1 MLAAVTWGEFL
12 ANRMHELWLRL
23 GEHIVLVSISV
34 FAAICIGVPLAM
46 LAFRRRWTQTPVLG
60 VVGAFQ
66 TIPSIAM
73 LTILLVLTGKT
84 KDIPALIALTLY
96 ALLPIVRNALAGLQ
110 GVRPDV
116 IEAARGVGMT
126 PRQTLWM
133 VRVPLAMPV
142 IVAGIK
148 TAAVIAVGIAT
159 LSAFIGAGGLGKF
172 INAGLSMKNTKLM
185 VLGAV
190 PSVILAFV
198 VSGAISA
205 SEWALAPGV
214 RRRKRGVAGK
224 AARHL
229 AISLPLLVV
238 AFGVL
243 ASVWNPFPKRRRAV
257 EITHRIGMPGT
268 VRIATK
274 NFTEQ
279 FVVGEMMA
287 QLLEARTRL
296 TVKRDFNLAGTM
308 ICHEALVHGEADLY
322 PEYTGTGLTAILKAE
337 VIADP
342 QKAYDKV
349 SEAYREKYGLVWLE
363 PFGFNNTYAI
373 TVRAA
378 DADEHGWTTISDL
391 KDDAE
396 ELRAGFTAEFSER
409 PDGYPGLRAVYDI
422 DFGSVDDF
430 DPQLM
435 YDAIAHNEVDVICAF
450 ATDGRIAAYELKPL
464 KDDYGF
470 FPPYYAA
477 PVVRAE
483 FLEEHPEVRHVLA
496 ALAGR
501 LDDATMQ
508 RLNYE
513 VDENKRDPA
522 DVAYEYLV
530 EQGLLKGD

>member
-1 MLAAVTWGEFL
+1 MLAVTWGEFL
-12 ANRMHELWLRL
+12 TSRLHELWLRL
-23 GEHIVLVSISV
+23 GEHIVLVSLSV

-46 LAFRRRWTQTPVLG
+46 LALRRRWTQTPVLG
-60 VVGAFQ
+60 LVGAFQ
-66 TIPSIAM
+66 TMPSIAM
-73 LTILLVLTGKT
+73 LAILLVLTGKT

-96 ALLPIVRNALAGLQ
+96 ALLPIVRNTLAGLE
-110 GVRPDV
+110 GVRADV
-116 IEAARGVGMT
+116 IEAAHGVGMT
-126 PRQTLWM
+126 RRQTLWM
-133 VRVPLAMPV
+133 VRVPLAMSV

-190 PSVILAFV
+190 PAIILAFV
-198 VSGAISA
+198 VGGVISA
-205 SEWALAPGV
+205 SEWALAPGR
-214 RRRKRGVAGK
+214 RRRKRGMAGIVMK
-224 AARHL
+224 YL
-229 AISLPLLVV
+229 ATSLPLLLV
-238 AFGVL
+238 AFGVV
-243 ASVWNPFPKRRRAV
+243 ATMWNPFPKRRYEV
-257 EITHRIGMPGT
+257 EVTYRIGTPGT
-268 VRIATK
+268 IRIATK

-279 FVVGEMMA
+279 FIVGEMMA

-308 ICHEALVHGEADLY
+308 ICHEALVQGEMDLY
-322 PEYTGTGLTAILKAE
+322 PEYTGTALTAILKRE

-342 QKAYDKV
+342 EKAYEV
-349 SEAYREKYGLVWLE
+349 VAEAYLEQYGLVWLE

-378 DADEHGWTTISDL
+378 DADERGWTRISDL
-391 KDDAE
+391 KDDAA

-409 PDGYPGLRAVYDI
+409 PDGYPGLQAVYGI
-422 DFGSVDDF
+422 EFGSVDDF

-450 ATDGRIAAYELKPL
+450 ATDGRIAAYKLQPL

-483 FLEEHPEVRHVLA
+483 FLDEHPEVRHVLA

-513 VDENKRDPA
+513 VDEKKRDPA
-522 DVAYEYLV
+522 DVAYEFLV
-530 EQGLLKGD
+530 AEGLLKGE

>member
-1 MLAAVTWGEFL
+1 MLAVSLGEFL
-12 ANRMHELWLRL
+12 TNKMHELWLRL

-46 LAFRRRWTQTPVLG
+46 LAFRRRWTETPVLTI
-60 VVGAFQ
+60 VGALQ
-66 TIPSIAM
+66 TMPSIAM
-73 LTILLVLTGKT
+73 LSILLALTGKT

-96 ALLPIVRNALAGLQ
+96 ALLPIVRNTLAGLQ
-110 GVRPDV
+110 GVRADV

-126 PRQTLWM
+126 PRQSLWM

-148 TAAVIAVGIAT
+148 TAAVVAVGIAT

-172 INAGLSMKNTKLM
+172 INAGLVMGNNRLIW
-185 VLGAV
+185 LGAV
-190 PSVILAFV
+190 PAIILAFV
-198 VSGAISA
+198 VSGAIGA
-205 SEWALAPGV
+205 AEQALAPG
-214 RRRKRGVAGK
+214 RRRRTRSVAGT

-229 AISLPLLVV
+229 AISLPLLLVVFGVV
-238 AFGVL
+238 AT
-243 ASVWNPFPKRRRAV
+243 VWNPFPKRRRAV
-257 EITHRIGMPGT
+257 EVTYRIGTPGT
-268 VRIATK
+268 IRIATK

-279 FVVGEMMA
+279 LIIGEMMA

-296 TVKRDFNLAGTM
+296 TVTRDFNLAGTM
-308 ICHEALVHGEADLY
+308 ICHEALVHGEMDLY
-322 PEYTGTGLTAILKAE
+322 PEYTGTALTAILKQE

-342 QKAYDKV
+342 QKAYDAV
-349 SEAYREKYGLVWLE
+349 AEAYLEKYDLVWLE

-373 TVRAA
+373 TVRAS

-391 KDDAE
+391 KDDAAG
-396 ELRAGFTAEFSER
+396 LRAGFTAEFSER
-409 PDGYPGLRAVYDI
+409 PDGYPGLQAVYDI

-450 ATDGRIAAYELKPL
+450 ATDGRIAAYSLKPL
-464 KDDYGF
+464 KDNYGF

-483 FLEEHPEVRHVLA
+483 FLDEHPEVRHVLA

-508 RLNYE
+508 RLNYK
-513 VDENKRDPA
+513 VDENRRDPA
-522 DVAYEYLV
+522 DVAYEFLV
-530 EQGLLKGD
+530 DEGLLKGD

>member
-1 MLAAVTWGEFL
+1 MLAAAWGEFL
-12 ANRMHELWLRL
+12 SNRLHELWLRL

-46 LAFRRRWTQTPVLG
+46 LAFRRRWTQTPVLS

-66 TIPSIAM
+66 TMPSIAM
-73 LTILLVLTGKT
+73 LAILLALTGKT

-96 ALLPIVRNALAGLQ
+96 ALLPIVRNTLAGLQ

-126 PRQTLWM
+126 ARQTLWM

-172 INAGLSMKNTKLM
+172 INAGLVMKNTKLL

-190 PSVILAFV
+190 PSVILAFI

-205 SEWALAPGV
+205 SERALAPA
-214 RRRKRGVAGK
+214 RRGRNRGAAGK
-224 AARHL
+224 AVKHL
-229 AISLPLLVV
+229 AALLPLLLV

-243 ASVWNPFPKRRRAV
+243 ATLWNPFPKRRYEV
-257 EITHRIGMPGT
+257 EVTHRIGTPGT
-268 VRIATK
+268 IRIASK

-279 FVVGEMMA
+279 FIVGEMMA

-296 TVKRDFNLAGTM
+296 TVTRDFNLAGTM
-308 ICHEALVHGEADLY
+308 ICHEALVRGEVDLY
-322 PEYTGTGLTAILKAE
+322 PEYTGTALTAILKHE

-342 QKAYDKV
+342 EKAYQAV
-349 SEAYREKYGLVWLE
+349 AEAYADQYGLVWLE

-378 DADEHGWTTISDL
+378 HADEHGWTTISDL
-391 KDDAE
+391 KADASG
-396 ELRAGFTAEFSER
+396 LRAGFTAEFSER
-409 PDGYPGLRAVYDI
+409 PDGYPGLQAVYGI

-483 FLEEHPEVRHVLA
+483 FLDEHPEVRHVLA

-513 VDENKRDPA
+513 VDEKKRDPA
-522 DVAYEYLV
+522 DVAYEFLV
-530 EQGLLKGD
+530 DEGLLKGD